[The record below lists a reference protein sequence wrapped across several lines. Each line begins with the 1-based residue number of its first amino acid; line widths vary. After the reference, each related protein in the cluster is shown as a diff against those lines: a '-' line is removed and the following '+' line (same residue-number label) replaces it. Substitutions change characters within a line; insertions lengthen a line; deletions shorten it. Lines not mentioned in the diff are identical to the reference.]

1 MVKTGLAFGMS
12 LAVLLGAFVAPAQA
26 DAIDDFYKGNS
37 LKLLV
42 ASGPGGG
49 YDTYTR
55 VLGRH
60 FGRHVPGQPTIVVQN
75 MPGASGL
82 KATNFIANTAPKDG
96 ATLLATYNAMLIEPL
111 VGGVGAQFDVHR
123 LNWIGSISK
132 VQNLCVT
139 WHSNAIKTFE
149 DAMIREVT
157 VASTGATGN
166 SGTLPRLL
174 NQIAGT
180 KFKVIM
186 GYTTTDSRLAVER
199 GEVDGICGY
208 SYSTLLA
215 SSPDWIKNNKINILV
230 QNGLKPHPKLPD
242 VPLTMS
248 KIKRESDKAL
258 LRLYSATEETGRPYV
273 APPDV
278 PEARIQALRRAF
290 DATLR
295 DAAFL
300 ADAEKANLEVDP
312 LTGEEIHAL
321 LREIYATDPSVVE
334 QIRELVNRSE

>member
-1 MVKTGLAFGMS
+1 MVRTGLARGVSLVALSAAIGM
-12 LAVLLGAFVAPAQA
+12 PAQA
-26 DAIDDFYKGNS
+26 DAIADFYKSNS
-37 LKLLV
+37 LKMIV

-60 FGRHVPGQPTIVVQN
+60 FARHLPGQPSIIVQN

-82 KATNFIANTAPKDG
+82 KATNYIANNAPKDG
-96 ATLLATYNAMLIEPL
+96 TAMLATYNAMLMEPL
-111 VGGVGAQFDVHR
+111 AGGAGAQFDVQR

-139 WHSNAIKTFE
+139 WHTNSIKTFE
-149 DAMIREVT
+149 DAMTREVT

-174 NQIAGT
+174 NQIIGT

-208 SYSTLLA
+208 SYATLLA
-215 SSPDWIKNNKINILV
+215 SSPDWIKNNKVNILI

-242 VPLTMS
+242 VPLTLS
-248 KIKRESDKAL
+248 KVTREADKAL

-278 PEARIQALRRAF
+278 APERIQALRRAF
-290 DATLR
+290 DATMV
-295 DAAFL
+295 DAVFL
-300 ADAEKANLEVDP
+300 ADAEKSNLEVDP
-312 LTGEEIHAL
+312 LTGEEMHAL
-321 LREIYATDPSVVE
+321 LRELYATDPKVVE
-334 QIRELVNRSE
+334 QLRELVNRSE